1 MARFGFKVFRMRV
14 KQYEPNRYRRWA
26 DVPGGFSKHLKDL
39 SAQLLVEQGGEP
51 STGSGV
57 TLTSEPFAVG
67 ASLFD
72 IDQVG
77 PEQSLVS
84 SKAENRQVARWFPLK
99 SHSGGRRISM
109 KFLAGTQGDFDRAIG
124 AGGDLLLAGLAASR
138 PYRAELLTPGTPD
151 QRALLAVESISGYC
165 PKLSLTKLLALG
177 SKRLAQQAKDSEDE
191 VKAWYHLSGNQ
202 VTDPGFLADII
213 HNPES
218 ATVVLK
224 HDGTTGS
231 GEKPGAKF
239 RAQWSTL
246 TVEQMNSLQYWLG
259 LTVSERKA
267 RSLNGILEI
276 VEPEGSASGYDEGY
290 VSVQADRGRTKI
302 YPDSDVDKFE
312 YPLGSARLSDG
323 AWRNAVRERIELL
336 DESYVW

>member
-1 MARFGFKVFRMRV
+1 MARFGFKVFQMRV

-26 DVPGGFSKHLKDL
+26 DVPGGYSKHLKNL
-39 SAQLLVEQGGEP
+39 SAQLLAEQGGEP
-51 STGSGV
+51 SVGPKDA
-57 TLTSEPFAVG
+57 LTSEPFAVG

-72 IDQVG
+72 IDQLQLG
-77 PEQSLVS
+77 KPLVS
-84 SKAENRQVARWFPLK
+84 SKTENGQVARWFPLK
-99 SHSGGRRISM
+99 SHSGGRRLSM
-109 KFLAGTQGDFDRAIG
+109 QFLAGTQGDFDRAIG

-165 PKLSLTKLLALG
+165 PKISLTKLLAIG
-177 SKRLAQQAKDSEDE
+177 SKRLAQQGEASDGD
-191 VKAWYHLSGNQ
+191 VRPWYHLSGNQ
-202 VTDPGFLADII
+202 ITDPGFLADII
-213 HNPES
+213 SNPES

-239 RAQWSTL
+239 RAQWSAL

-276 VEPEGSASGYDEGY
+276 VEPEGSAAGYDEGY
-290 VSVQADRGRTKI
+290 VAVQADRGRTKI
-302 YPDSDVDKFE
+302 YPDSDVDRFE
-312 YPLGSARLSDG
+312 YPLGSARPSDA
-323 AWRNAVRERIELL
+323 AWRSAVRERIEIL
-336 DESYVW
+336 DQSYVW